1 MPKPFSFRAR
11 IQSFL
16 PAFKGIKDAFLNE
29 HNLRIHAV
37 FMFFVVLLSAFLN
50 LNAVEW
56 SILIICIALVIGAEI
71 MNTAIEKLVNLI
83 SPEISAKAGRIK
95 DLAAGAVLIFTIMA
109 ILAGLL
115 ILGPKLYHLYN
126 HLR

>member
-1 MPKPFSFRAR
+1 MPA
-11 IQSFL
+11 I
-16 PAFKGIKDAFLNE
+16 KGIKDAFISE
-29 HNLRIHAV
+29 HNLRIHA
-37 FMFFVVLLSAFLN
+37 FFTIFVLLLSAFLN

-71 MNTAIEKLVNLI
+71 LNSAIEQVVNLV

-95 DLAAGAVLIFTIMA
+95 DFAAGAVLIFSIAA
-109 ILAGLL
+109 ILAGLF
-115 ILGPKLYHLYN
+115 ILGPKLYHSYN

>member
-1 MPKPFSFRAR
+1 MHKPFSFIAR

-16 PAFKGIKDAFLNE
+16 PAIKGIKDAFISE

-37 FMFFVVLLSAFLN
+37 FTIFVVLLSLFLN

-56 SILIICIALVIGAEI
+56 SILIICIAGVIGAEI
-71 MNTAIEKLVNLI
+71 LNTAIEQVVNLV

-95 DLAAGAVLIFTIMA
+95 DLAAGAVLIFSIAA
-109 ILAGLL
+109 ILAGLF
-115 ILGPKLYHLYN
+115 ILGPKLYLFYN

>member
-1 MPKPFSFRAR
+1 MPKPFSFLAR

-16 PAFKGIKDAFLNE
+16 PAINGIKDAFINE
-29 HNLRIHAV
+29 HNLRIHA
-37 FMFFVVLLSAFLN
+37 FFTIIVVLLSVFLN

-71 MNTAIEKLVNLI
+71 LNTAIEHMVNLV
-83 SPEISAKAGRIK
+83 SPEMSAKAGRIK
-95 DLAAGAVLIFTIMA
+95 DLAAGAVLIFSITA
-109 ILAGLL
+109 VLAGLF
-115 ILGPKLYHLYN
+115 ILGPKLYLFYN